1 MEEHFHPKITT
12 REELEKMIS
21 STACVR
27 FSQISNLP
35 KKIIAIGDV
44 HGDFEHLFT
53 ILNRLKI
60 IDEDNNWIGGD
71 TIVVQTG
78 DVLDD
83 GGRGY
88 DTNKK
93 EHSADEIAIY
103 NLLINLNNQANKL
116 GGAVLMC
123 IGNHEIINILENNV
137 DYVNLYTKNYYS
149 NMLNINRQNIITIGS
164 EMAKKLSCVLKSVIK
179 IGDIYFCHGGISYK
193 LYNDVMRSNNW
204 ETFDRFI
211 EHLNRI
217 LPKILNGN
225 IDRYAKELEYIKNIS
240 WNRDY
245 GDYMPNEFACMD
257 FEKMF
262 RKEEKLVIG
271 HTVQPQ
277 GINSICNNRIF
288 RIDTAISR
296 AFGDRYKLEALEI
309 INCRDFY
316 RISILPNEVIR
327 RKLT

>member
-1 MEEHFHPKITT
+1 
-12 REELEKMIS
+12 
-21 STACVR
+21 
-27 FSQISNLP
+27 LP
-35 KKIIAIGDV
+35 KKIIAIGDI

-53 ILNRLKI
+53 ILHRLKI
-60 IDEDNNWIGGD
+60 IDQDNNWIGGD

-88 DTNKK
+88 DINKK

-103 NLLINLNNQANKL
+103 NLLINLNIQANKM

-123 IGNHEIINILENNV
+123 IGNHEIVNIFDNNI
-137 DYVNLYTKNYYS
+137 DYVNFYTKKYFS
-149 NMLNINRQNIITIGS
+149 DILNINRKNIISLGS

-179 IGDIYFCHGGISYK
+179 INNIYFCHGGISIQ
-193 LYNDVMRSNNW
+193 LYNNVMRSNRW
-204 ETFDRFI
+204 STFDRFI
-211 EHLNRI
+211 DHLNAV

-225 IDRYAKELEYIKNIS
+225 IEQYKEELEYIKNIS

-245 GDYMPNEFACMD
+245 GGMIVNEFACYD
-257 FEKMF
+257 FDKIF
-262 RKEEKLVIG
+262 GKEGKLVIG

-277 GINSICNNRIF
+277 GINAICDKRIF

-296 AFGDRYKLEALEI
+296 AFGDINKLEALEI
-309 INCRDFY
+309 INCKDFY
-316 RISILPNEVIR
+316 RISILPNEIIKK
-327 RKLT
+327 KLN